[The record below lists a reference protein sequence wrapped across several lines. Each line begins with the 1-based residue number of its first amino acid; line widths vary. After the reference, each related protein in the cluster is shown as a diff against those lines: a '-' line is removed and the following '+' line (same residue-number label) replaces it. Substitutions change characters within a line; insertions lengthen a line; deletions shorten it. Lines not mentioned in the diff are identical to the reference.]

1 MTEHIF
7 PVKVIKTEGNVKNAA
22 SLLKKK
28 DLLAGF
34 FEKNQAIVSGE
45 AAIMLDFGK
54 EYCGSVRIITTAR
67 AKINACASALASRF
81 RKRCR
86 PRLITATI

>member
-28 DLLAGF
+28 DLLVGF

-54 EYCGSVRIITTAR
+54 EYCGSVKKLRQLLTLLENRGI
-67 AKINACASALASRF
+67 L
-81 RKRCR
+81 
-86 PRLITATI
+86 TIESVCI